1 MAGEGLRVLL
11 IEDNEEDADLLL
23 RELRRGGFEPDG
35 RRVATHEQLRAALE
49 GDARWDLAI
58 CDWVLPGFSAPD
70 AIRYLEDK
78 RFAGPIVVVSGSMGE
93 DNVVDAM
100 RSGAHDYV
108 LKHNLSR
115 LLPVIRRELREARVR
130 RAVRLAEDAL
140 RRQALIFENMSDAV
154 VVADVDGVVIDVNPA
169 TERMTGYA
177 RDDLV
182 GKQAAFFGAPGGE
195 EDLREAIAVSL
206 AEGGR
211 FADVLPLRR
220 SNASQGS
227 VELVV
232 VPLRDADGEL
242 LGSVG
247 VSRDISER
255 VQAEEQLRETIEQLR
270 RTMDQ
275 RRQLLSRLVVAQ
287 EEERQRI
294 AAEIH
299 DDPVQ
304 QLYAAGLRLGMLQER
319 TAADQ
324 DREALEQIQ
333 QMIGGT
339 IDRLRRMLF
348 ELQPRSLDAEGLGA
362 ALREYAEYVNPES
375 ETRLVL
381 DDRLTTDL
389 SQEIRSV
396 AYRVA
401 LEALS
406 NVRRHARATVATVT
420 LSDHDDGLLC
430 TIADDGRGFLTS
442 DRVDAYRP
450 GHLGLPAM
458 RERVELAGG
467 SLEVASAPGEGTTV
481 EFWLPSA

>member
-1 MAGEGLRVLL
+1 
-11 IEDNEEDADLLL
+11 
-23 RELRRGGFEPDG
+23 
-35 RRVATHEQLRAALE
+35 
-49 GDARWDLAI
+49 
-58 CDWVLPGFSAPD
+58 
-70 AIRYLEDK
+70 
-78 RFAGPIVVVSGSMGE
+78 
-93 DNVVDAM
+93 
-100 RSGAHDYV
+100 
-108 LKHNLSR
+108 
-115 LLPVIRRELREARVR
+115 
-130 RAVRLAEDAL
+130 
-140 RRQALIFENMSDAV
+140 
-154 VVADVDGVVIDVNPA
+154 
-169 TERMTGYA
+169 A

-182 GKQAAFFGAPGGE
+182 GKQASFLGAPGGE
-195 EDLREAIAVSL
+195 EELRGAIAVSL
-206 AEGGR
+206 AEDGR

-220 SNASQGS
+220 SDASEGS
-227 VELVV
+227 GELVV

-362 ALREYAEYVNPES
+362 ALGEYAEYVNPES
-375 ETRLVL
+375 ETKLVL

-420 LSDHDDGLLC
+420 LSDLDDGLLC